1 MNGKN
6 FSSWEQKGIKQES
19 GYVKTQPFYAEGNG
33 TKKDVRYSP
42 KVREIKTLADYFAL
56 LKEIHEHN
64 EKRLKV
70 EEKECGSLF
79 LYRGQ
84 ANVEWNYSPSGLR
97 DEKNLKREY
106 LIQREFHRT
115 YFEKMDS
122 MKTVFDEE
130 VLMQHYGAGSRVLDL
145 LESPLMALW
154 AACGGDRPKD
164 NSDKYGE
171 VSFWC
176 LDYENDDL
184 KAYDSST
191 VSLIANTAK
200 CDYQFYLGNLEIEYH
215 KEHPT
220 SLQDFICLKDV
231 LRRTVVARPKYNNVR
246 FTHQLNC
253 FAVMNLNKLV
263 DKDGAFSK
271 KFGITV
277 EQFSDYILNAAI
289 INKDKNSDYQKP
301 NISRLRRGL
310 HTLGKDFSE
319 LESWDLTF
327 EKCVPNDSSFVDTF
341 DLYKY
346 MYNDSDNK
354 NEKVPIYAV
363 IPPEAKMSLLK
374 ELKYANVT
382 TATVYPDMNIVASEL
397 LKSFALKID

>member
-42 KVREIKTLADYFAL
+42 KVREIKTLADYFGL

-64 EKRLKV
+64 ERRKKDL
-70 EEKECGSLF
+70 GSLF

-84 ANVEWNYSPSGLR
+84 GNVAFDYSPSVLR
-97 DEKNLKREY
+97 NENNIKREH
-106 LIQREFHRT
+106 LLQREFHRI
-115 YFEKMDS
+115 YFETMDS

-130 VLMQHYGAGSRVLDL
+130 VLMQHYGAGSRILDL

-154 AACGGDRPKD
+154 AACETDSNPDFK
-164 NSDKYGE
+164 NTFGE

-200 CDYQFYLGNLEIEYH
+200 CERQFYLGHLDIAYR

-220 SLQDFICLKDV
+220 ELQDFIYLKDV
-231 LRRTVVARPKYNNVR
+231 LRRTVVARPKYNNIR

-263 DKDGAFSK
+263 DYDGHFYK

-277 EQFSDYILNAAI
+277 EQLSNYILNAET
-289 INKDKNSDYQKP
+289 INKDKEVEYRKP
-301 NISRLRRGL
+301 NLERLINGYHSL
-310 HTLGKDFSE
+310 NTDFSE
-319 LESWDLTF
+319 LTPWDLTF
-327 EKCVPNDSSFVDTF
+327 EKCIPDDSPFVDTF
-341 DLYKY
+341 NLYKY
-346 MYNDSDNK
+346 MYNDSDN
-354 NEKVPIYAV
+354 ESQRVPIYAV
-363 IPPEAKMSLLK
+363 IPPESKKNLLK
-374 ELKYANVT
+374 ELKYATVT
-382 TATVYPDMNIVASEL
+382 TATVYPDMNVVAKAL
-397 LKSFALKID
+397 LGTFALK